1 MAEIAAG
8 NADNRASGSSFYAAM
23 RILPRAR
30 REAIFEIYGF
40 CRAVDDV
47 ADAHGPREPRLA
59 ALAQWR
65 ADVHALYAGE
75 PPARLRG
82 LVEPV
87 RCYDLGR
94 EDFLAIIAGMEMD
107 VTADIRAPD
116 FSTLDLYCDRVASA
130 VGRLCVNVFGMEAE
144 AGTALA
150 HQLGRALQLTNI
162 LRDLDEDCAYGRL
175 YLPREALIA
184 AGIASDDPKTVLAS
198 PALDRAVRP
207 IVAEARTRPE
217 TAAANSTAPR
227 WERSI
232 LACGEDRVGVTMLR
246 LKPLI
251 VSPSPHPSPLRGEG
265 VACYR
270 SYTEDLDRGCRG
282 GSNARL

>member
-1 MAEIAAG
+1 MAEIAANG
-8 NADNRASGSSFYAAM
+8 AATRPSGSSFYAAM

-87 RCYDLGR
+87 RCYDLSR

-162 LRDLDEDCAYGRL
+162 LRDLDEDAARGRL
-175 YLPREALIA
+175 YLPREALEA
-184 AGIASDDPKTVLAS
+184 AGIRIDDPALVLMH
-198 PALDRAVRP
+198 PALGAACAPVIERAKNHFRAADAIMDRSPRGAIRAP
-207 IVAEARTRPE
+207 RIMAEAYKRILTRLVE
-217 TAAANSTAPR
+217 RGFFAPR
-227 WERSI
+227 EP
-232 LACGEDRVGVTMLR
+232 VR
-246 LKPLI
+246 LNKPLLLWI
-251 VSPSPHPSPLRGEG
+251 LIRHALF
-265 VACYR
+265 
-270 SYTEDLDRGCRG
+270 
-282 GSNARL
+282 

>member
-87 RCYDLGR
+87 RCYDLSR

-162 LRDLDEDCAYGRL
+162 LRDLDEDAARGRL
-175 YLPREALIA
+175 YLPREALEA
-184 AGIASDDPKTVLAS
+184 AGIRIDDPALVLIH
-198 PALDRAVRP
+198 PALGAACAPVIERAKNHFRAADAIMDRSPRGAIRAP
-207 IVAEARTRPE
+207 RIMAEAYKRILTRLVE
-217 TAAANSTAPR
+217 RGFSAPR
-227 WERSI
+227 
-232 LACGEDRVGVTMLR
+232 VPVR
-246 LKPLI
+246 LNKPLLLWI
-251 VSPSPHPSPLRGEG
+251 LIRHALF
-265 VACYR
+265 
-270 SYTEDLDRGCRG
+270 
-282 GSNARL
+282 

>member
-1 MAEIAAG
+1 MAEIAANG
-8 NADNRASGSSFYAAM
+8 AATRPSGSSFYAAM

-162 LRDLDEDCAYGRL
+162 LRDLDEDAARGRL
-175 YLPREALIA
+175 YLPREALEA
-184 AGIASDDPKTVLAS
+184 AGIRIDDPALVLMH
-198 PALDRAVRP
+198 PALGAACAPVIERAKNHFRAADAIMDRSPRGAIRAP
-207 IVAEARTRPE
+207 RIMAEAYKRILMRLVE
-217 TAAANSTAPR
+217 RGFSAPR
-227 WERSI
+227 
-232 LACGEDRVGVTMLR
+232 VPVR
-246 LKPLI
+246 LNKPLLLWI
-251 VSPSPHPSPLRGEG
+251 LIRHALF
-265 VACYR
+265 
-270 SYTEDLDRGCRG
+270 
-282 GSNARL
+282 

>member
-8 NADNRASGSSFYAAM
+8 NTDNRASGSSFYAAM

-162 LRDLDEDCAYGRL
+162 LRDLDEDAARGRL
-175 YLPREALIA
+175 YLPREALEA
-184 AGIASDDPKTVLAS
+184 AGIRIDDPALVLMH
-198 PALDRAVRP
+198 PALGAACAPVIERAKNHFRAADAIMDRAPRGAIRAP
-207 IVAEARTRPE
+207 RIMAEAYKRILTRLVE
-217 TAAANSTAPR
+217 RGFSAPR
-227 WERSI
+227 
-232 LACGEDRVGVTMLR
+232 VPVR
-246 LKPLI
+246 LNKPLLLWI
-251 VSPSPHPSPLRGEG
+251 LIRHALF
-265 VACYR
+265 
-270 SYTEDLDRGCRG
+270 
-282 GSNARL
+282 

>member
-1 MAEIAAG
+1 
-8 NADNRASGSSFYAAM
+8 M

-162 LRDLDEDCAYGRL
+162 LRDLDEDAARGRL
-175 YLPREALIA
+175 YLPREALEA
-184 AGIASDDPKTVLAS
+184 AGIRIDDPALVLMH
-198 PALDRAVRP
+198 PALGAACAPVIERAKNHFRAADAIMDRSPRGAIRAP
-207 IVAEARTRPE
+207 RIMAEAYKRILTRLVE
-217 TAAANSTAPR
+217 RGFSAPR
-227 WERSI
+227 
-232 LACGEDRVGVTMLR
+232 VPVR
-246 LKPLI
+246 LNKPLLLWI
-251 VSPSPHPSPLRGEG
+251 LIRHALF
-265 VACYR
+265 
-270 SYTEDLDRGCRG
+270 
-282 GSNARL
+282 